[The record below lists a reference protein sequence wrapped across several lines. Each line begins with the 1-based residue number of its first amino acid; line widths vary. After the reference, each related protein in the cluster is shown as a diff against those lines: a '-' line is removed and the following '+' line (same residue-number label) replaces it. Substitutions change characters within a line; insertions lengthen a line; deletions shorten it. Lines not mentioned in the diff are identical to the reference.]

1 MTPQA
6 PLPADN
12 PPPAP
17 PARRLINTNSGITS
31 RENIIDLITGID
43 EGVVDLI
50 KFVPGRK
57 RQQDKLPYD
66 MTPIASEDR
75 SCRLCGPPF
84 DDIAVSNL
92 TGEPVCSFACCKR
105 FVVEAIGK
113 PHGFAVKHGKSV
125 INTNLTHDGIF
136 VRDVLLTLRS
146 ISDFGSPL

>member
-6 PLPADN
+6 PLPSDN
-12 PPPAP
+12 AR
-17 PARRLINTNSGITS
+17 PARPVRQLISPKSRKTS
-31 RENIIDLITGID
+31 RENVINLMTGVD

-84 DDIAVSNL
+84 DDIAVSDL
-92 TGEPVCSFACCKR
+92 TGESVCSFACCKR

-113 PHGFAVKHGKSV
+113 LHGFALKHGKSV
-125 INTNLTHDGIF
+125 SNTNLTHDGIF
-136 VRDVLLTLRS
+136 TPYL
-146 ISDFGSPL
+146 